1 MTPQTETEL
10 VALIQNLAQKIDD
23 AREEMR
29 SEFASVREEMRV
41 GFAKVEGKI
50 DVLTTRLTEVENK
63 VGKLDTKLDK
73 QDNRL
78 WAFVAIVLS
87 AALGTIWKILN

>member
-10 VALIQNLAQKIDD
+10 VALIRELDKKID
-23 AREEMR
+23 
-29 SEFASVREEMRV
+29 V
-41 GFAKVEGKI
+41 GFADVRADLKVL
-50 DVLTTRLTEVENK
+50 DNRLTEVENK
-63 VGKLDTKLDK
+63 VDKLDGKVEKINSDLNGKLDR

-78 WAFVAIVLS
+78 WAFVALVLS